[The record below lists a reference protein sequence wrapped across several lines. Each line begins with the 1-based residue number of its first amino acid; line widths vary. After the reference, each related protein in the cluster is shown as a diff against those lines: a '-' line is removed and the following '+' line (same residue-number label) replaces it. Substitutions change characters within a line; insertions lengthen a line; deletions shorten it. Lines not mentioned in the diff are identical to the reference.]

1 MSVSLYACVSVKE
14 NPLQVGPTISGL
26 SIRLCYN
33 LSSCSFGGSDQ
44 ALASPTETFTSG
56 PPAGWSPFPPPD
68 MTTVAT
74 GQTPPAVFHPLEW
87 QPASPHEEF
96 MGKLRLK

>member
-26 SIRLCYN
+26 SICLCYN

-44 ALASPTETFTSG
+44 ALPRRPRLLRRASGGLVPVPAAGYDYGGNWANSTGSLS
-56 PPAGWSPFPPPD
+56 PAG
-68 MTTVAT
+68 MA
-74 GQTPPAVFHPLEW
+74 
-87 QPASPHEEF
+87 ASVTARRIH
-96 MGKLRLK
+96 G